1 MGMGGVQRITKFC
14 KYLPEFGWQ
23 PTVITVK
30 NTVYYGFDETLLDE
44 IPLTKIYRTESLDP
58 LRVAFKLGAKKEIKP
73 SKSSQKSILNFMSE
87 LFLPD
92 NKILWAPFAIQKAVE
107 LFKREEFD
115 AILTTS
121 PPHSIHFIGLYLK
134 RKFGIP
140 WVADFRDPWADSY
153 LEQENS
159 SFKNSILRR
168 MEKKILKNSDLVV
181 SFNHKCSEDFL
192 QKSLN
197 LKNKLITITNGFDK
211 SDFNFLMP
219 KEVQPKFTLTYLGS
233 ISKYA
238 NPKRILLALKKLSEK
253 VGKEKIIVKFIGT
266 FTNNEIWN
274 EIQAFSEFVEIQ
286 RIGYL
291 SHSEALLEASKS
303 DVLFL
308 FTEENGTGVVPSSKI
323 YEYLAF
329 RKQVLAVLPDSDTKK
344 ILDEIDNAR
353 VCEPKDEEGILQAVS
368 EFYQNWENGDLNL
381 NESEIS
387 QFERRILT
395 KKLAETLGTFTNKK
409 SPIQ

>member
-1 MGMGGVQRITKFC
+1 MGMGGVQRVTKFC

-30 NTVYYGFDETLLDE
+30 NTVYYGFDETLLSE
-44 IPLTKIYRTESLDP
+44 IPQTKIHRTESLDP
-58 LRVAFKLGAKKEIKP
+58 LRVAFKFGAKKEIKP
-73 SKSSQKSILNFMSE
+73 SKNSQKSTLNFFSS

-92 NKILWAPFAIQKAVE
+92 NKILWTPFAIQKANE
-107 LFKREEFD
+107 LLKEEKFD
-115 AILTTS
+115 VILTTS

-140 WVADFRDPWADSY
+140 WIADFRDPWADSY

-168 MEKKILKNSDLVV
+168 MEKRILKNVDLVV
-181 SFNHKCSEDFL
+181 SFNHKCSKDFL
-192 QKSLN
+192 KKLPK
-197 LKNKLITITNGFDK
+197 LKNNLVTVTNGFDK
-211 SDFNFLMP
+211 TDFDFSIP
-219 KEVQPKFTLTYLGS
+219 QEKQPKFTLTYLGS

-266 FTNNEIWN
+266 FTNEEIWN
-274 EIQAFSEFVEIQ
+274 EILTFSNFIEIQ

-291 SHSEALLEASKS
+291 SHSEALLEASSS

-329 RKQVLAVLPDSDTKK
+329 RKQILAVLPNSDTKNILEK
-344 ILDEIDNAR
+344 IPNAK
-353 VCEPKDEEGILQAVS
+353 VCNPKDEQGIFQAVN
-368 EFYQNWENGDLNL
+368 EFYQNWEEGDLNL
-381 NESEIS
+381 NQSDIS
-387 QFERRILT
+387 QFERRELT
-395 KKLAETLGTFTNKK
+395 KKLAKRLESLINKK